1 MKYLVIGDANSMHIY
16 NYVKNVLLKFDFE
29 IHLMTLSTECVRQE
43 YQNFYKVNNV
53 ILHSLAQK
61 KIPSLRNKS
70 IKDRLL
76 NFYLKYKLLD
86 EVGKID
92 ICHIQSVYKT
102 SIFFYLLKRKNFNH
116 FIASYWGG
124 DIENLNSL
132 VVKIRKIAFSFAD
145 VITVTTL
152 KTYNEF
158 KELYGNIFDNKLQI
172 CRMATEGL
180 DWIHNISQ
188 AKTIRDCR
196 KELDLPLDKVII
208 TCGYSAYAD
217 QHQDI
222 ILDMISKLSAEIK
235 RNIYVIV
242 PMQYGRYNKT
252 YIKKVEE
259 KAQRVG
265 CEYKILEEYF
275 SFEKNAKLTISTDIY
290 LHMRDTDAFSNSLK
304 EHVYAGTRIIIGNWL
319 KYYELEQMEAPVNYV
334 DSFEQLPLLLE
345 KLILE
350 SIHEGHKKYL
360 FSPMYV
366 MYSQDGIQKQWCEI
380 LSKIIK

>member
-29 IHLMTLSTECVRQE
+29 IHLMTLSTECVRHE

-76 NFYLKYKLLD
+76 NFYFKYKLLD

-102 SIFFYLLKRKNFNH
+102 SIFFYLLKRKNFKH

-124 DIENLNSL
+124 DIENLNSI

-145 VITVTTL
+145 IITVTTL
-152 KTYNEF
+152 KTYNDF
-158 KELYGNIFDNKLQI
+158 KGVYGNVFDKKLRI

-180 DWIHNISQ
+180 DWIHTISQ
-188 AKTIRDCR
+188 TKTIRDCR
-196 KELDLPLDKVII
+196 KELGLPIDKVII

-217 QHQDI
+217 QRQDI
-222 ILDMISKLSAEIK
+222 ILDMISNLSAEVK
-235 RNIYVIV
+235 KNIFVIV
-242 PMQYGRYNKT
+242 PMQYGRYNKN
-252 YIKKVEE
+252 YIERVEE
-259 KAQRVG
+259 KAQRAG

-275 SFEKNAKLTISTDIY
+275 SFEKNAKLTIATDIY

-304 EHVYAGTRIIIGNWL
+304 EHVYAGTRVIIGKWL
-319 KYYELEQMEAPVNYV
+319 KYYELDQMKAPVNYV

-350 SIHEGHKKYL
+350 SIQEEHKKLL
-360 FSPMYV
+360 FSPMYT
-366 MYSQDGIQKQWCEI
+366 MYSQDGIQEQWCEI
-380 LSKIIK
+380 LNRIIK